1 MGMIKEA
8 EILEKKVIF
17 NEEIC
22 KSCGLCV
29 QVCPTN
35 VIFLADYLN
44 GKGYRPAAVVN
55 QEDCISC
62 AKCGQICPDTVITV
76 YRPVKKEQTV

>member
-1 MGMIKEA
+1 MEM
-8 EILEKKVIF
+8 KVIF

-35 VIFLADYLN
+35 IIFLADYLN
-44 GKGYRPAAVVN
+44 GKGYRPAAVVDQDN
-55 QEDCISC
+55 CISC
-62 AKCGQICPDTVITV
+62 AKCGQICPDSVITV
-76 YRPVKKEQTV
+76 YRPEKKKQMV

>member
-1 MGMIKEA
+1 MEM
-8 EILEKKVIF
+8 KVIF

-35 VIFLADYLN
+35 IIFLADYLN
-44 GKGYRPAAVVN
+44 GKGYRPAAVVDQDN
-55 QEDCISC
+55 CISC
-62 AKCGQICPDTVITV
+62 AKCGQICPDSVITV
-76 YRPVKKEQTV
+76 FRSEKKKQMV

>member
-1 MGMIKEA
+1 MEKNVVFKED
-8 EILEKKVIF
+8 
-17 NEEIC
+17 NC

-44 GKGYRPAAVVN
+44 GKGYRPAAVIDQDN
-55 QEDCISC
+55 CISC
-62 AKCGQICPDTVITV
+62 AKCAQICPDSVVSV
-76 YRPVKKEQTV
+76 YRQVKVLETV

>member
-1 MGMIKEA
+1 M
-8 EILEKKVIF
+8 EKRVVF
-17 NEEIC
+17 NEGIC

-44 GKGYRPAAVVN
+44 GKGYRPADVTN
-55 QEDCISC
+55 QDNCISC
-62 AKCGQICPDTVITV
+62 AKCAQICPDSVISV
-76 YRPVKKEQTV
+76 YRPVKVRQTV

>member
-1 MGMIKEA
+1 M
-8 EILEKKVIF
+8 KVIF

-35 VIFLADYLN
+35 IIFLADYLN
-44 GKGYRPAAVVN
+44 GKGYRPAAVVDQDN
-55 QEDCISC
+55 CISC
-62 AKCGQICPDTVITV
+62 AKCGQICPDSVITV
-76 YRPVKKEQTV
+76 FRSEKKKQMV

>member
-1 MGMIKEA
+1 
-8 EILEKKVIF
+8 LEKKVIF

-44 GKGYRPAAVVN
+44 GKGYRPAAVVD
-55 QEDCISC
+55 QERCISC

-76 YRPVKKEQTV
+76 FRPVKKEQTV